1 MYYTRMVDGIP
12 VIYTPDEGTYS
23 EMSADNQFSPVWAYE
38 KISLIYDDD
47 GLAAFWWGN
56 PYEISESSNEN
67 VYLMPFSEIQKIFE
81 NMIINK
87 YTSDDKEKSRTDMRI
102 TDVRL
107 SYMRV
112 REKDNLDEGKLIP
125 VWDFFGS
132 RDIYQ
137 DGGTEPYTEDQA
149 NMSFLTVNAMDGTII
164 ERNRGY

>member
-1 MYYTRMVDGIP
+1 
-12 VIYTPDEGTYS
+12 
-23 EMSADNQFSPVWAYE
+23 
-38 KISLIYDDD
+38 
-47 GLAAFWWGN
+47 
-56 PYEISESSNEN
+56 
-67 VYLMPFSEIQKIFE
+67 
-81 NMIINK
+81 
-87 YTSDDKEKSRTDMRI
+87 MRI